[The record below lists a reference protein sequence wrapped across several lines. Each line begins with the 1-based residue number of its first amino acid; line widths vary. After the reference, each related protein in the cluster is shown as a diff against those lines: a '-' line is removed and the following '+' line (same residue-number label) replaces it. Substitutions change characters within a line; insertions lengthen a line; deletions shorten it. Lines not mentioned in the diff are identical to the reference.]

1 MSMTRTTVHSSQF
14 IVGSV
19 TKNRRSLAPNGC
31 FSISVTPTI
40 HTEYQD
46 ALHEAQRLAQLY
58 PDKKFIVWA
67 AVAVAQVDDKP
78 VTTTYS
84 L

>member
-1 MSMTRTTVHSSQF
+1 MSPRTTVHSSQF

-19 TKNRRSLAPNGC
+19 DKITGR
-31 FSISVTPTI
+31 FSISANPEI
-40 HTEYQD
+40 HTEYAK
-46 ALHEAQRLAQLY
+46 ALHEAQRLASLY

-67 AVAVAQVDDKP
+67 AVAVSQVTGNP
-78 VTTTYS
+78 ITTTYS

>member
-1 MSMTRTTVHSSQF
+1 MSPRTTVYSSQF
-14 IVGSV
+14 IVSSV
-19 TKNRRSLAPNGC
+19 DKITGR
-31 FSISVTPTI
+31 FSISATPAV
-40 HTEYQD
+40 HTEYAK
-46 ALHEAQRLAQLY
+46 ALYEAQRLASLY

-67 AVAVAQVDDKP
+67 AVAVAQVDSYS